1 MAKVNKRSAFQI
13 WKDVIFALFLREM
26 RSKFNDKLG
35 LGWAIIQPVLFILIL
50 SLMRGKL
57 EGGITHSM
65 PTFIFMVYGLSN
77 LLFFRQT
84 LGCVSNAISSNK
96 ALFAFRQVQ
105 PLSAIIATAL
115 FELLIQIFI
124 FLVIYLLVYI
134 LRIEIRIDN
143 ALIMM
148 ACILQIW
155 LIAIGGGVIFG
166 LIKSF
171 VPEFD
176 KVRTIAMRPL
186 IFISGVFFSL
196 QDLPQNTW
204 KYFDWNPLL
213 HAIELSRQAT
223 YSSFGAVG
231 VSHSY
236 LSLVTLSIIT
246 FSLCLYVALWKKAIS
261 V

>member
-13 WKDVIFALFLREM
+13 WKDVVFALFY
-26 RSKFNDKLG
+26 RSIRSDFNDKLG
-35 LGWAIIQPVLFILIL
+35 LGWAIIQPVIFVMIL

-57 EGGITHSM
+57 EGGTTHSM
-65 PTFIFMVYGLSN
+65 PTFIFMVYGMSN
-77 LLFFRQT
+77 ILFFNKT
-84 LGCVSNAISSNK
+84 LGSVSNAIKSNK

-105 PLSAIIATAL
+105 PLSAVIAIAL
-115 FELLIQIFI
+115 LELLIQIFI
-124 FLVIYLLVYI
+124 FLLMYIVVYV
-134 LRIEIRIDN
+134 LRIEMRIDN

-148 ACILQIW
+148 ACILQLW
-155 LIAIGGGVIFG
+155 LIAVGLGLIFG

-171 VPEFD
+171 IPEFD
-176 KVRTIAMRPL
+176 KVRMLAMRPL

-196 QDLPQNTW
+196 QDIPRNTW

-246 FSLCLYVALWKKAIS
+246 FSLCLYMALWKKAIS